1 MIYLDSIKG
10 GKLKKNDIFATG
22 AYLDENGMLRHGLV
36 LNYKQDYRKVETIMP
51 RWYNDGVMAGKNI
64 EDYIAHEMA
73 HIMPFQNCV
82 SEVEYIELNEK
93 IRRQFIAGI
102 SEYADRSK
110 DGRECLA
117 EAFVRYRNG
126 EWIPDEARK
135 LIRKYILHW
144 RRV

>member
-1 MIYLDSIKG
+1 MMTNNNNNNFLYSKIPEDVIK
-10 GKLKKNDIFATG
+10 KVTT
-22 AYLDENGMLRHGLV
+22 V
-36 LNYKQDYRKVETIMP
+36 LNKYSNKPNNRFYAIKLLE
-51 RWYNDGVMAGKNI
+51 NN
-64 EDYIAHEMA
+64 
-73 HIMPFQNCV
+73 
-82 SEVEYIELNEK
+82 IELNEK

-117 EAFVRYRNG
+117 EACVRYRNG